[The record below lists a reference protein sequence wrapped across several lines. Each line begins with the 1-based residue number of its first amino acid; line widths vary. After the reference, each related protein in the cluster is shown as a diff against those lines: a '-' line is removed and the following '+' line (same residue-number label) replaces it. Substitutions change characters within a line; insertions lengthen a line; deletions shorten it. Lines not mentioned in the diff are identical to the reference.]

1 MSEAEFTPRI
11 ESQGL
16 DDTIGGKEL
25 GETGLG
31 TATTTNLAFD
41 ERTAARKSF
50 LLVFL
55 CTLIGALGQML
66 IKTGASQLGVHV
78 SLPEILQKPGL
89 LFTYSLGILS
99 NPRLFMGYVL
109 YGINTFLMA
118 AALKGRELSRLF
130 PVIALTY
137 VWVTFLSISLLGE
150 RMNWY
155 RAGGIGLIVAGVS
168 VLGMKSKTEVIP

>member
-1 MSEAEFTPRI
+1 
-11 ESQGL
+11 
-16 DDTIGGKEL
+16 
-25 GETGLG
+25 LG
-31 TATTTNLAFD
+31 TATTTNLQID
-41 ERTAARKSF
+41 ERAAARKSF

-66 IKTGASQLGVHV
+66 IKTGAGQLGVHV
-78 SLPEILQKPGL
+78 NLSEVLRKPSVI
-89 LFTYSLGILS
+89 FTYAFGILA
-99 NPRLFMGYVL
+99 NPRLFLGYVL
-109 YGINTFLMA
+109 YGVNTFLMA

-155 RAGGIGLIVAGVS
+155 RAAGIALIVTGVS
-168 VLGMKSKTEVIP
+168 VLGMKSRTEVAE

>member
-1 MSEAEFTPRI
+1 MGTVI
-11 ESQGL
+11 TVNQGV
-16 DDTIGGKEL
+16 
-25 GETGLG
+25 
-31 TATTTNLAFD
+31 D

-78 SLPEILQKPGL
+78 SLPEVLQKPSL
-89 LFTYSLGILS
+89 IFTYAFGILS
-99 NPRLFMGYVL
+99 NPRLFAGYVL
-109 YGINTFLMA
+109 YGVNTFLMA

-150 RMNWY
+150 KMNWY
-155 RAGGIGLIVAGVS
+155 RAAGIALIVTGVS
-168 VLGMKSKTEVIP
+168 VLGMKQKAEAV